1 MSAAERTV
9 LLAGYGWFAGIPQGE
24 TNNAELIARALDGTV
39 LSAGCVRGRVHGL
52 VIPVTWA
59 GAFPPVEAAIAAVHA
74 SSEVSDRAGPVRI
87 AVLYLWLERLVP
99 TAPVRLARVVAVARA
114 YGAERGAALLDELGR
129 RHRWGDDPLVRR
141 RERVVRAHLSEMVGD
156 TGAAEVLYR
165 EAAALGANRGEGR
178 YLLERADRL
187 R

>member
-1 MSAAERTV
+1 MWNRGE
-9 LLAGYGWFAGIPQGE
+9 AGRYQ
-24 TNNAELIARALDGTV
+24 
-39 LSAGCVRGRVHGL
+39 
-52 VIPVTWA
+52 
-59 GAFPPVEAAIAAVHA
+59 VEAAIAAVHA

-165 EAAALGANRGEGR
+165 EAAALGANRVEGR

>member
-1 MSAAERTV
+1 MNERSHH
-9 LLAGYGWFAGIPQGE
+9 
-24 TNNAELIARALDGTV
+24 ARERVEVVEDAV
-39 LSAGCVRGRVHGL
+39 QEALSAGYRSWTVDGVPGDPRSWSIRVGYRRMVDL
-52 VIPVTWA
+52 L
-59 GAFPPVEAAIAAVHA
+59 
-74 SSEVSDRAGPVRI
+74 RA
-87 AVLYLWLERLVP
+87 ER
-99 TAPVRLARVVAVARA
+99 ARVVAVARA

-165 EAAALGANRGEGR
+165 EAAALGANRVEGR